1 MALRG
6 LRLQLCLILPFCRG
20 LYKGKGKV
28 PKMLIHPPPHPYPQL
43 APQGRQV
50 ASHVVMVVLNTMV
63 QSLLHQSALPAP
75 CTALPAPLW
84 SAYNHH
90 HHHQSFG
97 QRQLARVPHL
107 PSHGT
112 MTPPNTLILRS
123 TLRKKL
129 IKISRAS
136 NFAAVPQSPSMNAT
150 FFCRPSL
157 SRLLLFRPRLFGLF
171 VTKGCTD
178 DNLHSAA
185 LLSVC
190 YPT

>member
-1 MALRG
+1 MVQGAIAQGAMVQGVRMHSAMVQGAMVRG
-6 LRLQLCLILPFCRG
+6 AM
-20 LYKGKGKV
+20 V
-28 PKMLIHPPPHPYPQL
+28 
-43 APQGRQV
+43 QG
-50 ASHVVMVVLNTMV
+50 AVMQGAMVQSTMV
-63 QSLLHQSALPAP
+63 QSLVQRAVHHMHH
-75 CTALPAPLW
+75 APLRGANPW
-84 SAYNHH
+84 
-90 HHHQSFG
+90 FG
-97 QRQLARVPHL
+97 QRQLARVPHI